1 MNLVIVESPAKAK
14 TINKYLGDNYK
25 VLASYGHIRDLPSKN
40 GSVDP
45 DQDFKMEWE
54 IDSFSKKYLKE
65 ITDAAKDSSKII
77 LATDPDREGEAIAWH
92 VKEYLNEKKLL
103 KDKEIERV
111 VFNEITKKAVIHGI
125 ENPRQIEPLLVDA
138 YMARRA
144 LDYLVGFNI
153 SPILWTKLP
162 GSKSAGRVQSV
173 ALKLITERE
182 HEIESFQPEEFWTL
196 SIKFKDEKNQII
208 VASISQLDKNKIEKF
223 SFRNK
228 NEINNAIS
236 SINQKKFSITDIS
249 SKVVNRNPS
258 GPFTTSTLQQTASS
272 RLGFGASRTM
282 QIAQKLYQGVEIEGE
297 TIGLITYMRTDG
309 TNISKDAIVTFRD
322 YIKKE
327 VGNEYLPESALNYS
341 GKKAKNAQ
349 EAHEAIRP
357 TDIIRTPQSV
367 KKYLSTD
374 QNKLYDLIWS
384 RALSSQ
390 MQSAKFDRN
399 TITITSNNS
408 DTICKA
414 SGSVLKF
421 DGFLKIYN
429 NQGKDD
435 DEKIL
440 PSVSKGLVNVESLID
455 EQHFTQP
462 PPRYS
467 EASLVKKLEELGIGR
482 PSTYASIISTIANRG
497 YAEILNKRFFPTD
510 RGKLISAFLEKLF
523 SKYVDYNFTASLED
537 QLDEITT
544 GKESWIKVLELFW
557 KDFNNNVAEVKEKRT
572 REVLD
577 LLNDSLGDLVF
588 DKDDKG
594 NIIRKCQLCNSGI
607 LSLKNSFRGGA
618 FIGCSNYPDCK
629 FTRPLSK
636 AKAAAQA
643 QLAEPKFIGK
653 HENGNDIYLKNGRFG
668 PYLQYEKILE
678 DIEIEKTQK
687 KKRKSKKFKSEV
699 NKLLKNISIPKGL
712 ELDSIDLEKAQFLC
726 SLPKSLGINPDNQK
740 EITLNTGRFGP
751 YLKCENKSARIEN
764 IEEIFSIG
772 LNRAITLIAEAKPGR
787 MSSSIIKDLG
797 EHPEDKK
804 PIRIMKGQYGPYI
817 KYKSLNAT
825 IPEEKDPNEIT
836 VEDAL
841 ILIEKR
847 REYDKT
853 KNKKKRKKWLKKFH
867 LFC

>member
-14 TINKYLGDNYK
+14 TINKYLGDDYK

-54 IDSFSKKYLKE
+54 VDSFSKKYLKE

-111 VFNEITKKAVIHGI
+111 VFNEITKKAVIQGI
-125 ENPRQIEPLLVDA
+125 ENPRQIEPHLVDA

-182 HEIESFQPEEFWTL
+182 HEIESFKPEEFWTL
-196 SIKFKDEKNQII
+196 SIKFTDNKNQNIT
-208 VASISQLDKNKIEKF
+208 ASISQLDNNKVEKF

-228 NEINNAIS
+228 DDINKAIS
-236 SINQKKFSITDIS
+236 SINKQNFSITDIS
-249 SKVVNRNPS
+249 SKVINRNPS

-272 RLGFGASRTM
+272 RLSFGASRTM
-282 QIAQKLYQGVEIEGE
+282 QIAQKLYQGIEIEGE

-309 TNISKDAIVTFRD
+309 TNLSKDAISAFRN
-322 YIKKE
+322 YIQKE
-327 VGNEYLPESALNYS
+327 IGDEYLPKDALNYS

-357 TDIIRTPQSV
+357 TDIIRTPQSI
-367 KKYLSTD
+367 KKYLSSD
-374 QNKLYDLIWS
+374 QNKLYELIWS

-390 MQSAKFDRN
+390 MASAKFDRN
-399 TITITSNNS
+399 TITIASENNG
-408 DTICKA
+408 TICKA

-421 DGFLKIYN
+421 DGFLKVYN
-429 NQGKDD
+429 NQNKDD
-435 DEKIL
+435 DESIL
-440 PSVSKGLVNVESLID
+440 PPMSKGPINIESLLD
-455 EQHFTQP
+455 EQHYTQP

-523 SKYVDYNFTASLED
+523 SKYVDYNFTAGLED

-557 KDFNNNVAEVKEKRT
+557 KDFNNNVSDVKEKRT

-577 LLNDSLGDLVF
+577 MLNDSLGDLIF
-588 DKDDKG
+588 DKDNNG
-594 NIIRKCQLCNSGI
+594 NIVRNCKLCDSGT

-618 FIGCSNYPDCK
+618 FIGCSNYPECK

-668 PYLQYEKILE
+668 PYLQYEKIPTIVE
-678 DIEIEKTQK
+678 NEKNTK
-687 KKRKSKKFKSEV
+687 KKKKTKKSKSDNNE
-699 NKLLKNISIPKGL
+699 LIKNVSIPKGL
-712 ELDSIDLEKAQFLC
+712 ELENINLEKAQFLC
-726 SLPKSLGINPDNQK
+726 SLPKSLGINPDNHK

-764 IEEIFSIG
+764 IEDIFSIG

-787 MSSSIIKDLG
+787 MSSSMIKD
-797 EHPEDKK
+797 
-804 PIRIMKGQYGPYI
+804 
-817 KYKSLNAT
+817 
-825 IPEEKDPNEIT
+825 
-836 VEDAL
+836 
-841 ILIEKR
+841 
-847 REYDKT
+847 
-853 KNKKKRKKWLKKFH
+853 
-867 LFC
+867 

>member
-54 IDSFSKKYLKE
+54 VDSFSKKYLKE

-111 VFNEITKKAVIHGI
+111 VFNEITKKAVIQGI
-125 ENPRQIEPLLVDA
+125 ENPRQIEPHLVDA

-182 HEIESFQPEEFWTL
+182 HEIESFKPEEFWTL
-196 SIKFKDEKNQII
+196 SINFIDQNNQRIT
-208 VASISQLDKNKIEKF
+208 ASISQLDNNKIEKF

-228 NEINNAIS
+228 EEINKAIAS
-236 SINQKKFSITDIS
+236 VNKKKFSITDIS

-282 QIAQKLYQGVEIEGE
+282 QIAQKLYQGIEIEGE

-309 TNISKDAIVTFRD
+309 TNLSKDAVSAFRD
-322 YIKKE
+322 YIQKE
-327 VGNEYLPESALNYS
+327 IGNEYLPKDALNYS

-357 TDIIRTPQSV
+357 TDIIRTPERV

-374 QNKLYDLIWS
+374 QKKLYDLIWS

-390 MQSAKFDRN
+390 MESAKFDRN
-399 TITITSNNS
+399 TITITSDNN

-429 NQGKDD
+429 NQNKDD
-435 DEKIL
+435 DENIL
-440 PSVSKGLVNVESLID
+440 PAVSKGPINIESLLD
-455 EQHFTQP
+455 EQHYTQP

-523 SKYVDYNFTASLED
+523 SKYVDYNFTAGLEN

-557 KDFNNNVAEVKEKRT
+557 KDFNNNVSEVKEKRT

-577 LLNDSLGDLVF
+577 LLNDSLGELIF
-588 DKDDKG
+588 DKDNEG
-594 NIIRKCQLCNSGI
+594 NVVRKCQLCSSGT

-618 FIGCSNYPDCK
+618 FIGCSNYPECK

-643 QLAEPKFIGK
+643 QLAEPKLIGK
-653 HENGNDIYLKNGRFG
+653 HENGNEIYLKNGRFG
-668 PYLQYEKILE
+668 PYLQYEKIPT
-678 DIEIEKTQK
+678 DIEVEKATK
-687 KKRKSKKFKSEV
+687 KKK
-699 NKLLKNISIPKGL
+699 
-712 ELDSIDLEKAQFLC
+712 
-726 SLPKSLGINPDNQK
+726 DND
-740 EITLNTGRFGP
+740 
-751 YLKCENKSARIEN
+751 
-764 IEEIFSIG
+764 IF
-772 LNRAITLIAEAKPGR
+772 
-787 MSSSIIKDLG
+787 
-797 EHPEDKK
+797 
-804 PIRIMKGQYGPYI
+804 
-817 KYKSLNAT
+817 
-825 IPEEKDPNEIT
+825 
-836 VEDAL
+836 
-841 ILIEKR
+841 
-847 REYDKT
+847 
-853 KNKKKRKKWLKKFH
+853 
-867 LFC
+867 

>member
-14 TINKYLGDNYK
+14 TINKYLGDKYK

-54 IDSFSKKYLKE
+54 VDSFSKKYLKE

-182 HEIESFQPEEFWTL
+182 HEIESFLPEEFWTL
-196 SIKFKDEKNQII
+196 SIKFGDEKKQNIT
-208 VASISQLDKNKIEKF
+208 ASISQLDGKKIEKF

-228 NEINNAIS
+228 DEINKAIS
-236 SINQKKFSITDIS
+236 NINKKKFNINDIS
-249 SKVVNRNPS
+249 SKVINRNPS

-282 QIAQKLYQGVEIEGE
+282 QIAQKLYQGIEIEGE

-309 TNISKDAIVTFRD
+309 TNLSKDAVSAFRD

-327 VGNEYLPESALNYS
+327 IGNEYLPENVLNYS

-357 TDIIRTPQSV
+357 TDIIRSPQSV

-390 MQSAKFDRN
+390 MESAKFDRN
-399 TITITSNNS
+399 TITIKSDNE

-429 NQGKDD
+429 NSNKDD
-435 DEKIL
+435 DENIL
-440 PSVSKGLVNVESLID
+440 PPMSKGPVNIEALLD

-523 SKYVDYNFTASLED
+523 SKYVDYNFTAGLED
-537 QLDEITT
+537 QLDEITS

-557 KDFNNNVAEVKEKRT
+557 KDFNSNVAEVKEKRT

-594 NIIRKCQLCNSGI
+594 NILRKCQLCNSGT

-618 FIGCSNYPDCK
+618 FIGCSNYPECK

-668 PYLQYEKILE
+668 PYLQYEKILDE
-678 DIEIEKTQK
+678 LEIEKNTK
-687 KKRKSKKFKSEV
+687 KKKKSKKLKSEV
-699 NKLLKNISIPKGL
+699 NELLKNVSIPKGL
-712 ELDSIDLEKAQFLC
+712 ELENIDLERAQFLC

-772 LNRAITLIAEAKPGR
+772 LNRAVTLIAEAKPGR
-787 MSSSIIKDLG
+787 MSSSMIKDLG

-804 PIRIMKGQYGPYI
+804 PVRVMKGQYGPYI

-825 IPEEKDPNEIT
+825 IPEEKDPTELT
-836 VEDAL
+836 MEEAL

-847 REYDKT
+847 KEYDKT
-853 KNKKKRKKWLKKFH
+853 KKSKKRKSK
-867 LFC
+867 

>member
-14 TINKYLGDNYK
+14 TINKYLGDKYK

-54 IDSFSKKYLKE
+54 VDSFSKKYLKE
-65 ITDAAKDSSKII
+65 ITDAAKESTKII

-92 VKEYLNEKKLL
+92 VKEYLEEKKLL

-111 VFNEITKKAVIHGI
+111 VFNEITKKAVTHGI

-182 HEIESFQPEEFWTL
+182 HEIELFNPEEFWTL
-196 SIKFKDEKNQII
+196 SVKFQDNSKNNIL
-208 VASISQLDKNKIEKF
+208 ASISLLNGEKIEKF
-223 SFRNK
+223 SFKNK
-228 NEINNAIS
+228 NDVENAILL
-236 SINQKKFSITDIS
+236 IKDKKFNITDIS
-249 SKVVNRNPS
+249 SKIVSRNPS

-282 QIAQKLYQGVEIEGE
+282 QIAQKLYQGIEIDGE
-297 TIGLITYMRTDG
+297 TVGLITYMRTDG
-309 TNISKDAIVTFRD
+309 TNLSADAVSDFRNF
-322 YIKKE
+322 IKKE
-327 VGNEYLPESALNYS
+327 YGNEYLPENPNNYS

-357 TDIIRTPQSV
+357 TDIYRLPETV
-367 KKYLSTD
+367 KKYLSSD
-374 QNKLYDLIWS
+374 QQKLYNLIWS

-390 MQSAKFDRN
+390 METAKFDRN
-399 TITITSNNS
+399 TITINS
-408 DTICKA
+408 EDEKTICKA

-421 DGFLKIYN
+421 DGFLKVYTN
-429 NQGKDD
+429 PNKDE
-435 DEKIL
+435 DEEIL
-440 PSVSKGLVNVESLID
+440 PEMSKGPINIEALVD

-467 EASLVKKLEELGIGR
+467 EASIVKKLEELGIGR

-497 YAEILNKRFFPTD
+497 YAEIINKRFFPTD

-523 SKYVDYNFTASLED
+523 SKYVDYNFTAGLED

-544 GKESWIKVLELFW
+544 GKESWINVLEMFW
-557 KDFNNNVAEVKEKRT
+557 KDFNSNVSEVKEKRT

-577 LLNDSLGDLVF
+577 LLNESLGALIF
-588 DKDDKG
+588 NTDKDG
-594 NIIRKCQLCNSGI
+594 NIVRKCQLCETGS

-636 AKAAAQA
+636 VKAAAQS

-653 HENGNDIYLKNGRFG
+653 HVNGNDIFLKNGRFG
-668 PYLQYEKILE
+668 PYLQYEKILKE
-678 DIEIEKTQK
+678 SLEEEKPK
-687 KKRKSKKFKSEV
+687 KKKKTKKTKSDV
-699 NKLLKNISIPKGL
+699 NELLKNVSIPKGISL
-712 ELDSIDLEKAQFLC
+712 ESIDIDKAKFLC
-726 SLPKSLGINPDNQK
+726 SLPKSLGINPENQK
-740 EITLNTGRFGP
+740 DIFLNTGRFGP
-751 YLKCENKSARIEN
+751 YLKCDNKSARIEN
-764 IEEIFSIG
+764 VDEIFSLG
-772 LNRAITLIAEAKPGR
+772 LNRAVILIAEAKPGR

-804 PIRIMKGQYGPYI
+804 PVRIMKGQYGPYI

-825 IPEEKDPNEIT
+825 IPEEKDPTELT
-836 VEDAL
+836 MEEAL

-847 REYDKT
+847 KEYDRT
-853 KNKKKRKKWLKKFH
+853 KKKKKKK
-867 LFC
+867 

>member
-14 TINKYLGDNYK
+14 TINKYLGDNYT

-45 DQDFKMEWE
+45 DQNFKMEWE
-54 IDSFSKKYLKE
+54 VDNFSKKYLKD
-65 ITDAAKDSSKII
+65 ITDAAKESSKII

-103 KDKEIERV
+103 KDKEVERV
-111 VFNEITKKAVIHGI
+111 VFNEITKKAVTFGI

-182 HEIESFQPEEFWTL
+182 HEIELFNPEEFWTL
-196 SIKFKDEKNQII
+196 SLKFQDEKKNSIT
-208 VASISQLDKNKIEKF
+208 ASIYQLDGKKIEKF
-223 SFRNK
+223 TFRK
-228 NEINNAIS
+228 KEDIEKAIS
-236 SINQKKFSITDIS
+236 GLKNKKFNISDIS
-249 SKVVNRNPS
+249 SKIVNRNPS
-258 GPFTTSTLQQTASS
+258 GPFTTSTLQQVASS

-282 QIAQKLYQGVEIEGE
+282 QIAQKLYQGIEIEGD
-297 TIGLITYMRTDG
+297 TVGLITYMRTDG
-309 TNISKDAIVTFRD
+309 TNLSADAISDFRN
-322 YIKKE
+322 YIKKSY
-327 VGNEYLPESALNYS
+327 GNEYIPEKANNYS

-357 TDIIRTPQSV
+357 TDINRSPEAV

-374 QNKLYDLIWS
+374 QNKLYNLIWS

-390 MQSAKFDRN
+390 MVSAKFDRN
-399 TITITSNNS
+399 TITIETEDKN
-408 DTICKA
+408 TVCKT

-421 DGFLKIYN
+421 DGFLKVYKN
-429 NQGKDD
+429 PNSEDD
-435 DEKIL
+435 DEIL
-440 PSVSKGLVNVESLID
+440 PEVKKGPINIESFLD

-482 PSTYASIISTIANRG
+482 PSTYASIISTISNRG
-497 YAEILNKRFFPTD
+497 YAEITNKRFFPTD

-523 SKYVDYNFTASLED
+523 SKYVDYNFTAGLED

-544 GKESWIKVLELFW
+544 GKESWINVLELFW
-557 KDFNNNVAEVKEKRT
+557 KDFNNNVSEVKEKRT

-577 LLNDSLGDLVF
+577 LLNESLGTLIF
-588 DKDDKG
+588 DKDDSG
-594 NIIRKCQLCNSGI
+594 NVVRKCQLCDTGS

-618 FIGCSNYPDCK
+618 FIGCSNYPECK

-643 QLAEPKFIGK
+643 QLAEPKFLGK
-653 HENGNDIYLKNGRFG
+653 HDNGNDIFLKNGRFG
-668 PYLQYEKILE
+668 PYLQYEKLLE
-678 DIEIEKTQK
+678 SIEKENK
-687 KKRKSKKFKSEV
+687 KKKKKTKKAKKDLNE
-699 NKLLKNISIPKGL
+699 LLKNVSIPKGI
-712 ELDSIDLEKAQFLC
+712 ELDSIDIDKARFLC

-740 EITLNTGRFGP
+740 EIFLNTGRFGP
-751 YLKCENKSARIEN
+751 YLKCENKSARLEN
-764 IEEIFSIG
+764 VEEIFSIG
-772 LNRAITLIAEAKPGR
+772 LNRAITLIADAKPGR

-804 PIRIMKGQYGPYI
+804 PVRIMKGQYGPYI

-825 IPEEKDPNEIT
+825 IPEEKDPTELNME
-836 VEDAL
+836 EAL

-847 REYDKT
+847 REYDK
-853 KNKKKRKKWLKKFH
+853 NKKTKKKKKK
-867 LFC
+867 

>member
-14 TINKYLGDNYK
+14 TINKYLGENYL

-45 DQDFKMEWE
+45 DDNFKMLWE
-54 IDSFSKKYLKE
+54 VDSFSKKYLKE
-65 ITDAAKDSSKII
+65 ITEAAKESTKII

-92 VKEYLNEKKLL
+92 VKEFLKEKKIL
-103 KDKEIERV
+103 KDKKVERV
-111 VFNEITKKAVIHGI
+111 VFNEITKKAVINGI
-125 ENPRQIEPLLVDA
+125 DNPRQIEPLLVDA

-182 HEIESFQPEEFWTL
+182 HEVELFEPKEFWTL
-196 SIKFKDEKNQII
+196 NIKFLDNKRNSLI
-208 VASISQLDKNKIEKF
+208 ANISQLNSKKIEKF
-223 SFRNK
+223 TFKNK
-228 NEINNAIS
+228 LEINKGIED
-236 SINQKKFSITDIS
+236 IKDKKFNISDIS
-249 SKVVNRNPS
+249 TKTVSRNPS
-258 GPFTTSTLQQTASS
+258 GPFTTSTLQQVASG

-282 QIAQKLYQGVEIEGE
+282 QLAQKLYQGIDIEGE

-309 TNISKDAIVTFRD
+309 TNLSSDAITIFREL
-322 YIKKE
+322 IKNKF
-327 VGNEYLPESALNYS
+327 GKEYLPTDPLNYS

-357 TDIIRTPQSV
+357 TDIVRSPNSI
-367 KKYLSTD
+367 KKYLSAD
-374 QNKLYDLIWS
+374 LHKLYDLIWN

-390 MQSAKFDRN
+390 MESAKFDRN
-399 TITITSNNS
+399 TITITS
-408 DTICKA
+408 DDKETICKA
-414 SGSVLKF
+414 SGSVIKF
-421 DGFLKIYN
+421 DGFLKLF
-429 NQGKDD
+429 KDHKKHE
-435 DEKIL
+435 DESIL
-440 PSVSKGLVNVESLID
+440 PEMSKGPINIESLFD

-482 PSTYASIISTIANRG
+482 PSTYASIISVISTRG
-497 YAEILNKRFFPTD
+497 YAESINKRFHPTD

-523 SKYVDYNFTASLED
+523 SKYVDYNFTADLEN
-537 QLDEITT
+537 QLDDITS
-544 GKESWIKVLELFW
+544 GKEGWIKVLEMFW
-557 KDFNNNVAEVKEKRT
+557 KGFNKNISEVKEKRT

-577 LLNDSLGDLVF
+577 LLNDSLGSLIF
-588 DKDDKG
+588 ESDKG
-594 NIIRKCQLCNSGI
+594 GNVDRKCKICENGS

-618 FIGCSNYPDCK
+618 FIGCSNYPECK

-636 AKAAAQA
+636 VKAALQS
-643 QLAEPKFIGK
+643 QLAEPKLIGK
-653 HENGNDIYLKNGRFG
+653 HENGNDMYLKNGRFG
-668 PYLQYEKILE
+668 PYIQYEIIPE
-678 DIEIEKTQK
+678 IIEKITK
-687 KKRKSKKFKSEV
+687 KKKTKKKKKEKE
-699 NKLLKNISIPKGL
+699 NNNLKNVSIPKGI
-712 ELDSIDLEKAQFLC
+712 DIQSIDLDRAKFLC
-726 SLPKSLGINPDNQK
+726 SLPRNLGVNPDNNK
-740 EITLNTGRFGP
+740 EIFLNTGRFGP
-751 YLKCENKSARIEN
+751 YLKCENKSARLEN
-764 IEEIFSIG
+764 VEDTFSIG

-804 PIRIMKGQYGPYI
+804 PVRIMKGQYGPYI

-825 IPEEKDPNEIT
+825 IPEEKDPAEIT
-836 VEDAL
+836 MEEAL

-847 REYDKT
+847 REYDRNK
-853 KNKKKRKKWLKKFH
+853 KGNKKKRKNK
-867 LFC
+867 